1 MRMNPSLEI
10 LIPLAKNIL
19 SARKKNTLKISPR
32 PRPSVIIFD
41 VDGVLVGTRESYQR
55 TVLQTVRFFT
65 GHRPTFSELHAWKNR
80 PGFNDDWKLSHAWV
94 NSLGTSATF
103 EDVKRKFIELYWG
116 ENGSGN
122 VRKEKWLLPQA
133 NLRRL
138 AKKAELAIF
147 TGRVKWELDHTFGRL
162 KMRRFFSKIVTVEC
176 VKEPKP
182 SPEGLLQILDGRD
195 PSIAL
200 YVGDNVDDALAAQ
213 SARMPFVAIL
223 PRGSEERRQ
232 RGARLLKLGALAMLS
247 HASEL
252 EDWLKG

>member
-1 MRMNPSLEI
+1 MNPSLEI
-10 LIPLAKNIL
+10 PTSPAKNIL
-19 SARKKNTLKISPR
+19 SARKKNVVKTSQR
-32 PRPSVIIFD
+32 PQPSVIIFD

-65 GHRPTFSELHAWKNR
+65 GQRPTFSELHAWKNR

-94 NSLGTSATF
+94 NALGTRAKF

-122 VRKEKWLLPQA
+122 VRKEKWLLPSA

-138 AKKAELAIF
+138 SKTAELAIF
-147 TGRVKWELDHTFGRL
+147 TGRVKWELDHTFDRL
-162 KMRRFFSKIVTVEC
+162 KIRQFFTKIVTVES
-176 VKEPKP
+176 VREPKP
-182 SPEGLLQILDGRD
+182 SPEGLLQILAGRD

-232 RGARLLKLGALAMLS
+232 RAARLLKLGARAMLS
-247 HASEL
+247 HVSEL
-252 EDWLKG
+252 EGWLKG

>member
-1 MRMNPSLEI
+1 MNPSLEI
-10 LIPLAKNIL
+10 LTLPAKNIL
-19 SARKKNTLKISPR
+19 SPRKKIAVKISPR
-32 PRPSVIIFD
+32 PQASVIIFD

-65 GHRPTFSELHAWKNR
+65 GQRPTFAELHAWKNR

-94 NSLGTSATF
+94 NALGTRAEF

-122 VRKEKWLLPQA
+122 VSKEKWLLPAA

-138 AKKAELAIF
+138 AKRAELAIF
-147 TGRVKWELDHTFGRL
+147 TGRVKWELDHTIDRL
-162 KMRRFFSKIVTVEC
+162 KMRQFFTKIVTVES

-182 SPEGLLQILDGRD
+182 SPEGLLQILAGRD
-195 PSIAL
+195 PSIAI

-213 SARMPFVAIL
+213 SASVPFVAIL

-232 RGARLLKLGALAMLS
+232 RAARLLKLGALAMLS
-247 HASEL
+247 RASEL
-252 EDWLKG
+252 EEWLKG